1 MPLRDV
7 ERIKQCMHDVE
18 RIKQCLH
25 AIHSRIQISRKGYA
39 NEN

>member
-7 ERIKQCMHDVE
+7 ERIKQCLHDVE
-18 RIKQCLH
+18 RIKQCMH
-25 AIHSRIQISRKGYA
+25 AIHSRSQISRKGYA